1 MMPRSLVESLN
12 YAIEGLIYVI
22 KTQRNMRLHL
32 IIAVIA
38 LSLSIFLNV
47 SKTELVFLSISIALV
62 LVTEMINT
70 SIELSIDMVK
80 ETYHPLARIIKDISA
95 GAVLVSSIN
104 AIIIGYLVFI
114 NRIEP
119 RIDAGITRVR
129 QSSWHMSFICLVV
142 LLCLVIMGKAIFH
155 RGTPLRGGM
164 PSGHSAVAFSI
175 WTITVFLTSNIIVI
189 ALVFILAILIA
200 QSRLKKAVHT
210 IWEVAAGGLLGILT
224 TTLIFQ
230 FLK

>member
-1 MMPRSLVESLN
+1 MPRSLVESLN
-12 YAIEGLIYVI
+12 YAIEGIIYVI
-22 KTQRNMRLHL
+22 KTQRNMKLHL

-38 LSLSIFLNV
+38 LSLSILLNV

-62 LVTEMINT
+62 LVTEMLNT

-104 AIIIGYLVFI
+104 AIIVGYLIFI

-119 RIDAGITRVR
+119 RIDAGIARVR
-129 QSSWHMSFICLVV
+129 QSSWHMSFLCLIV
-142 LLCLVIMGKAIFH
+142 LLCLVIIGKAIFH

-175 WTITVFLTSNIIVI
+175 WTITTFLSSNIIVV
-189 ALVFILAILIA
+189 ALVFILAVLIA

-210 IWEVAAGGLLGILT
+210 IWEVAAGGALGILT